1 MYTFG
6 SGAVRRESRDGA
18 LCAVDRYGLELLERS
33 LEMKKLLAF
42 CVLFV
47 ALSTFV
53 CARLEA
59 AEVSATPASDAAD
72 REVLFQVSLL
82 QGLML
87 GDFEGSLPI
96 GELKKHGDIGLGT
109 FTGVNGEMI
118 VLGDSVYR
126 AAGDGSVEVA
136 SDDERVPFAA
146 VTFFDADESE
156 ALDGPIDFAAL
167 RKRLDAKVA
176 ELGVNRFYFIR
187 IHGAFSK
194 MNVRSALKQEPP
206 YNKTLVQVMEKDQRF
221 FNYENITGTVVGLYC
236 PAYMSMLNAAGW
248 HMHFISDDRAKG
260 GHVLGL
266 EVKSAKLEWDY
277 TNGFKMQ
284 LPESKAFADFNL
296 QVDQS
301 EDIKKVETNDKH

>member
-1 MYTFG
+1 
-6 SGAVRRESRDGA
+6 
-18 LCAVDRYGLELLERS
+18 
-33 LEMKKLLAF
+33 MKKICLFLVFVLALTV
-42 CVLFV
+42 CPSLAEQSSDSIYQV
-47 ALSTFV
+47 AL
-53 CARLEA
+53 L
-59 AEVSATPASDAAD
+59 
-72 REVLFQVSLL
+72 QSLA
-82 QGLML
+82 QGYFD
-87 GDFEGSLPI
+87 GIITI
-96 GELKKHGDIGLGT
+96 GELKRHGDTGIGT
-109 FTGVNGEMI
+109 FDGLDGEMI

-221 FNYENITGTVVGLYC
+221 FNYENVAGTVVGLYC
-236 PAYMSMLNAAGW
+236 PAYMNMLNAAGW

-266 EVKSAKLEWDY
+266 EIKSAQLEWDY
-277 TNGFKMQ
+277 TNGFQMQ
-284 LPESKAFADFNL
+284 LPNSKSFAEFDL

-301 EDIKKVETNDKH
+301 EDIKKVETNEKH

>member
-1 MYTFG
+1 MGKKSAMTFP
-6 SGAVRRESRDGA
+6 S
-18 LCAVDRYGLELLERS
+18 
-33 LEMKKLLAF
+33 
-42 CVLFV
+42 
-47 ALSTFV
+47 
-53 CARLEA
+53 ARLEA

-156 ALDGPIDFAAL
+156 ALDGPIDKIIAIRITAQRYQTFETVSPNNIQSLVVARTPEPGRRIVLKEWARRADVRTRVVKVDANGKTTAVDGTGETLAHDLSAEPSLGGGLDSAPGSAFDVDAQEQASGAAFDAVDAAL
-167 RKRLDAKVA
+167 APS
-176 ELGVNRFYFIR
+176 
-187 IHGAFSK
+187 GA
-194 MNVRSALKQEPP
+194 P
-206 YNKTLVQVMEKDQRF
+206 
-221 FNYENITGTVVGLYC
+221 TVGGGL
-236 PAYMSMLNAAGW
+236 S
-248 HMHFISDDRAKG
+248 
-260 GHVLGL
+260 
-266 EVKSAKLEWDY
+266 
-277 TNGFKMQ
+277 GF
-284 LPESKAFADFNL
+284 
-296 QVDQS
+296 
-301 EDIKKVETNDKH
+301 